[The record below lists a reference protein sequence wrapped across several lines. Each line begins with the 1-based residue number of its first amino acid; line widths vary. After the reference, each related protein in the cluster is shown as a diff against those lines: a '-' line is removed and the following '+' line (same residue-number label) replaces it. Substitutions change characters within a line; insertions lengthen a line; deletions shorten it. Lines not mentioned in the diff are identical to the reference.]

1 MNTYDDI
8 LEGIQTE
15 ALRGQLNDALKQYE
29 TFSDPAHGVQHIREV
44 VDAAR
49 KIHAESGVDQE
60 QLLTAAILHDIGRD
74 VQFKGGEGHEI
85 AGARLA
91 KPYIGTFA
99 PGVQRNILHAIR
111 QHRTEGRPRTMLAKL
126 VRDADKL
133 PDKINPGST
142 FRRLA
147 EYRLAQGYTDPKQIA
162 EDARQYVLGGRAS
175 DNARLLTPQ
184 ARALAAPMRAEIH
197 ELRRDPAGWYAAM
210 LPYLK
215 TSAEK
220 DPRRWQTVIVKSPYA
235 SLTKQDVHDYYKTPT
250 VQKQILDAVGK
261 NEVIVRQSFTPKA
274 IVLRRK
280 NEAGELIKM
289 PDAAAL
295 QTWNMKRL
303 TEVHPTF
310 GKKVDFVLA
319 DIDPQKGV
327 PWSKTKSI
335 TETVAK
341 TMTSHPRVKDV
352 EVRFSGGRGF
362 YVTGRLDGEIG
373 VDSAR
378 SLTKRMLDGITK
390 RPDVTFSE
398 ATHGQIRLDV
408 SPLKYRGSVRA
419 PYSLNAQTGLV
430 SVPIAL
436 DKLPKV
442 KKEDFTMNRAL
453 KGLIKNSAEFV
464 PLIFGLA
471 DDIPAIMRMIH
482 RNRVA
487 ASPYPHAVFPYPQ
500 EDPQQQVLK
509 RAAAEFAPG
518 IPKNKKIHKIPTA
531 ENQPWTLAV
540 QKHVADKAGPHW
552 DLRLVPGIGGHAHS
566 WAVPKMKFPEPGKMQ
581 LAIQQPTHTA
591 DYALNF
597 EGKIPK
603 GTYGAGK
610 VTMPIKEQVNIIK
623 AGPDKVVFQRPNQ
636 DKYTLFRM
644 GDTKWGITKSVKHA
658 AEELYH
664 GSTDSHDTLQPMPV
678 PGLSGK
684 KLLYAAPRRGV
695 ALAYTRRWSD
705 NDLGQGFVS
714 PDEPAYLT
722 EMRPNA
728 FKDIFEGQ
736 PGYLHTVPAETFRP
750 LGDTAISGEHVSEKP
765 VKATKVEHI
774 ADALQ
779 ALKDSGVV
787 LNEYDPTSVAFKQE
801 MAGMKHRAANMKPAD
816 RKRYLGW
823 RLRNSTKDVKD
834 AWKAKEAA
842 ASVLDRVQK
851 SEQSK
856 RSTAF
861 IRQRLRGL

>member
-1 MNTYDDI
+1 
-8 LEGIQTE
+8 
-15 ALRGQLNDALKQYE
+15 
-29 TFSDPAHGVQHIREV
+29 
-44 VDAAR
+44 
-49 KIHAESGVDQE
+49 
-60 QLLTAAILHDIGRD
+60 
-74 VQFKGGEGHEI
+74 
-85 AGARLA
+85 
-91 KPYIGTFA
+91 
-99 PGVQRNILHAIR
+99 
-111 QHRTEGRPRTMLAKL
+111 
-126 VRDADKL
+126 
-133 PDKINPGST
+133 
-142 FRRLA
+142 
-147 EYRLAQGYTDPKQIA
+147 
-162 EDARQYVLGGRAS
+162 
-175 DNARLLTPQ
+175 
-184 ARALAAPMRAEIH
+184 
-197 ELRRDPAGWYAAM
+197 
-210 LPYLK
+210 
-215 TSAEK
+215 
-220 DPRRWQTVIVKSPYA
+220 
-235 SLTKQDVHDYYKTPT
+235 
-250 VQKQILDAVGK
+250 
-261 NEVIVRQSFTPKA
+261 
-274 IVLRRK
+274 
-280 NEAGELIKM
+280 
-289 PDAAAL
+289 
-295 QTWNMKRL
+295 
-303 TEVHPTF
+303 
-310 GKKVDFVLA
+310 
-319 DIDPQKGV
+319 
-327 PWSKTKSI
+327 
-335 TETVAK
+335 
-341 TMTSHPRVKDV
+341 
-352 EVRFSGGRGF
+352 
-362 YVTGRLDGEIG
+362 
-373 VDSAR
+373 
-378 SLTKRMLDGITK
+378 
-390 RPDVTFSE
+390 
-398 ATHGQIRLDV
+398 
-408 SPLKYRGSVRA
+408 
-419 PYSLNAQTGLV
+419 
-430 SVPIAL
+430 VPIAL

-518 IPKNKKIHKIPTA
+518 IPKNKKIQVQISREEQKLAGSKLREGFRLLQIGEDSFLPTFRGKVIGGTANVVSPGSALYDAAAATQIPALHRVKALVPQFMGKGLGKKMYGEIMRAKGGKLTSDAWRFGAGSSSPASQRVWASMAKTKGYKITKNPKAIIGEGGTLMGLETGDPAIIGELPHAPPHSDVIRTREQLYKEFPEAAPNSARAGNPDGINYEDFRTGRPSTFAELFDKKSQEDPQQQVLKRAAAEFAPGIPKNKKIHKIPTA
-531 ENQPWTLAV
+531 ENQPWALAV
-540 QKHVADKAGPHW
+540 QKHIADKAGPHW